1 VVLARTEARRRDAAP
16 LPSAI
21 APIVQFRRLPTRARR
36 TVLEV
41 LDDDP
46 QFRRRVA
53 DGAREA
59 DLDRASW
66 LFLTRPDGWQE
77 ELDLLAAAWQEE
89 HQGAAEA
96 RREQSAQRRAEQL
109 EAALEK
115 AREDSAASDERAVA
129 AERETAGLRERHART
144 SAERDELRARA
155 EELDEARARAVRELK
170 QAETNAAR
178 RLDELRSARRQLDE
192 LQQRVH
198 EMEASAPTEP
208 EPTEPAPT
216 EPAPTGPE
224 PADVDLAAVAAAVT
238 DAASAAAALGEA
250 LSTAA
255 GLLASVRD
263 GHAAAPAP
271 GAAGTEAGATEAA
284 RASTAGTRA
293 GRSGARPPRRTPLR
307 LRGGRRDD
315 EPDGVRQ
322 LLDEPG
328 LVVFVDGY
336 NVSMLGWPQLDVAD
350 QRESLVRAL
359 GGLQSRAAASVHVVF
374 DGDDDG
380 RRPSV
385 AARLPVRV
393 HFSSAEV
400 EADDLILDMVRRLP
414 TDVAV
419 LVVSADRRVAEGAR
433 RLGANV
439 AGSSV
444 LLELLRR

>member
-1 VVLARTEARRRDAAP
+1 MVLARTEARRRDAAP

-21 APIVQFRRLPTRARR
+21 APLVQFRRLPTRARR
-36 TVLEV
+36 TVVEV
-41 LDDDP
+41 LDEDP

-53 DGAREA
+53 DGVREA

-66 LFLTRPDGWQE
+66 LFLTRPDGWQD
-77 ELDLLAAAWQEE
+77 ELDLLAAAWHEE

-96 RREQSAQRRAEQL
+96 RREQSAQRRVEQL
-109 EAALEK
+109 GAALEK
-115 AREDSAASDERAVA
+115 AREESAASAERAAA
-129 AERETAGLRERHART
+129 AEQEVAGLRERHART

-170 QAETNAAR
+170 QAETSAAR

-192 LQQRVH
+192 LQQVVR
-198 EMEASAPTEP
+198 EMEASPS
-208 EPTEPAPT
+208 
-216 EPAPTGPE
+216 TGPE
-224 PADVDLAAVAAAVT
+224 PVVDDVERPPAPTAADVDLAAVAQAVT
-238 DAASAAAALGEA
+238 NAASAAATLGEA

-255 GLLASVRD
+255 GLLAPTQDVEAA
-263 GHAAAPAP
+263 GPAAPTS
-271 GAAGTEAGATEAA
+271 GGGTSAGEIPAG
-284 RASTAGTRA
+284 
-293 GRSGARPPRRTPLR
+293 SGARPSRRTPIR

-322 LLDEPG
+322 LLGEPG

-336 NVSMLGWPQLDVAD
+336 NVSMLGWPQLDVAA
-350 QRESLVRAL
+350 QRESLVQAL
-359 GGLQSRAAASVHVVF
+359 GGLQAQVPSSLHVVF

-385 AARLPVRV
+385 AAPLPVRV

>member
-1 VVLARTEARRRDAAP
+1 MVLARTEARRRDAAP

-21 APIVQFRRLPTRARR
+21 APLVQFRRLPTRARR
-36 TVLEV
+36 TVVEV
-41 LDDDP
+41 LDEDP

-66 LFLTRPDGWQE
+66 LFLTRPDGWQD
-77 ELDLLAAAWQEE
+77 ELDLLAAAWHEE

-96 RREQSAQRRAEQL
+96 RREQSAQRRVEQL
-109 EAALEK
+109 GAALEK
-115 AREDSAASDERAVA
+115 AREESAAADERAVA
-129 AERETAGLRERHART
+129 AEREATGLRERHART

-170 QAETNAAR
+170 QAETSAAR
-178 RLDELRSARRQLDE
+178 RLDELRSARQQLAE
-192 LQQRVH
+192 LQQLVH
-198 EMEASAPTEP
+198 EMEASAPPEP
-208 EPTEPAPT
+208 ERVVDVAHPAP
-216 EPAPTGPE
+216 PG
-224 PADVDLAAVAAAVT
+224 ADVDLAAVAEAVT
-238 DAASAAAALGEA
+238 GAASAAAALGEA

-255 GLLASVRD
+255 GLLASAREE
-263 GHAAAPAP
+263 HAAAPTL
-271 GAAGTEAGATEAA
+271 AAAASEAA
-284 RASTAGTRA
+284 TTSAVGTSA
-293 GRSGARPPRRTPLR
+293 GRTNAGSGARPPRRTPIR

-315 EPDGVRQ
+315 EPDGLRQ

-336 NVSMLGWPQLDVAD
+336 NVSMLGWPQLDVAA

-359 GGLQSRAAASVHVVF
+359 GGLQSQVAASVHVVF

-385 AARLPVRV
+385 AAPLPVRV

-419 LVVSADRRVAEGAR
+419 LVISADRRVAEGAR